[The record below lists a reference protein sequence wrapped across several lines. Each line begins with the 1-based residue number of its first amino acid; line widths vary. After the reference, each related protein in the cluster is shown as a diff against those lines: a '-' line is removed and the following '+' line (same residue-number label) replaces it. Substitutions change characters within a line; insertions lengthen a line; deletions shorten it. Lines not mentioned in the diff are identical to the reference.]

1 MTVEKE
7 EEMKNKL
14 KENSNKQDIQMKL
27 ATQRIQELDSKIKT
41 YDKEL
46 KDFHRKEAENREQ
59 LTLLKEEN
67 GKIKAN
73 LADKEAQLKKEKD
86 LRREL
91 TLERDT
97 LKEDKQRL
105 SKAQLERAATEKS
118 ELQEKV
124 EKLERANTLLKS
136 EKSTE

>member
-27 ATQRIQELDSKIKT
+27 ATQRIQELDAKLKS
-41 YDKEL
+41 YDKDM
-46 KDFHRKEAENREQ
+46 KDFQRREAENREQ
-59 LTLLKEEN
+59 VTLLKEEN
-67 GKIKAN
+67 TKLASS
-73 LADKEAQLKKEKD
+73 LADKEAQLKKEKQ
-86 LRREL
+86 LRVEL

-97 LKEDKQRL
+97 LREDKHKV

-118 ELQEKV
+118 DLEEQIDKLQK
-124 EKLERANTLLKS
+124 ANSLLKS
-136 EKSTE
+136 EKTTE